1 VACAKRTL
9 VADAS
14 ELEAFNVDWMGKYR
28 GASRVALKPKTT
40 AQVAAVLA
48 HCNARHLAVV
58 PQASTARPHA
68 YTQRAA

>member
-1 VACAKRTL
+1 
-9 VADAS
+9 
-14 ELEAFNVDWMGKYR
+14 MGKYR

-58 PQASTARPHA
+58 PQARTHIHTHA
-68 YTQRAA
+68 HTHVTRSL